1 MTGGNYD
8 GAGFLRAAPVGCGV
22 EGGVEMSKKWFFK
35 RGNAR
40 VSWET
45 LPEWAQW
52 IAVDKNGRVY
62 QYQSRPSIDN
72 TQGAWIIAHLLDKWG
87 MCAAVGAVCDDW
99 RALIFERPPPFIHLL
114 LGDIHTDFSASFE
127 VRTPCKPLVSAEEWA
142 AIRLLLPGAQSVA
155 KDLSGLV
162 YAFCEAPVP
171 LTYNWQALSC
181 MRVPVL
187 EDRFADIPWRE
198 SLVEYDGDA

>member
-1 MTGGNYD
+1 MNQYKTT
-8 GAGFLRAAPVGCGV
+8 
-22 EGGVEMSKKWFFK
+22 KKWFFK

-40 VSWET
+40 VSWKHA
-45 LPEWAQW
+45 PEWALFFT
-52 IAVDKNGRVY
+52 VDKSGRGDWWGEKPHHDPFY
-62 QYQSRPSIDN
+62 YYEIWESD
-72 TQGAWIIAHLLDKWG
+72 TGGARACH
-87 MCAAVGAVCDDW
+87 VGYPCDDW
-99 RALIFERPPPFIHLL
+99 QTLIFERPHPFIHLL